1 MTPAIGAGE
10 VSVRRRE
17 FMTLLGGTLL
27 GGTLFGGAV
36 AGWPIAARARQSRSP
51 VIGFLSLGSPD
62 PSSGFGAAF
71 RAGLA
76 EAGYVPG
83 HNVTIESRWAN
94 SQPWLLPQLA
104 ADLVARHVDVI
115 VATGSSYTALAA
127 KAATS
132 TIPVVFAIADD
143 PVQNGLVASLNR
155 PGGTLTGMTFLG
167 GQLAAKRLNLLLELV
182 PQAATIGFLSGPAIS
197 PIYKERKHEMLAA
210 GRSLEREIVV
220 AEVRYSDFEA
230 AFAALVEQRV
240 EALVVGSFTLF
251 RVPQPAQLQQD
262 TGVGS
267 APQDCGNVSGSSV
280 YGSWGLDELR
290 FRYPGR
296 RSTAGQPLC
305 RTGTQRRKA
314 RRSACAGTRQV

>member
-132 TIPVVFAIADD
+132 TIPIVFAIADD

-280 YGSWGLDELR
+280 YGSWGLGELR

-296 RSTAGQPLC
+296 RSRAGQPLC